1 MTVDIF
7 GYDIDLEILILIGI
21 IYLIM
26 MIHTIMSVIEVDGV
40 NKFIKEG
47 FESIPTMSETG

>member
-7 GYDIDLEILILIGI
+7 GYDIDLEILILIGV

-26 MIHTIMSVIEVDGV
+26 ITHTIMSVIKVDGV

-47 FESIPTMSETG
+47 FESLPTIGTTN